1 MRLHRAYRETKP
13 AFWRR
18 LVWRTH
24 QVLLSFIL
32 IIEIQ
37 TYRQDLLSCYTYSVA
52 VRETWDL
59 FFPPLPIPVLC
70 WARHR
75 EIRSAG
81 LASPEHRHFM
91 RKSANEGGSETGSY
105 CHFIS
110 VPLPTTTTVNSPVS
124 GSQVQHSFSN
134 QISCLPGKEATSGGF
149 VFSTSRS
156 VKAKRVN
163 KTLSLPSSLRST
175 T

>member
-1 MRLHRAYRETKP
+1 MKTGSFQGAHPPFSLQVRNYHTTDEATQSL
-13 AFWRR
+13 RR
-18 LVWRTH
+18 DQTSFLEKAG
-24 QVLLSFIL
+24 LENLSGPYFIL
-32 IIEIQ
+32 IVEIQ
-37 TYRQDLLSCYTYSVA
+37 TYRQDLLSWYTYSVS

-81 LASPEHRHFM
+81 LTVPEHRHFM

-110 VPLPTTTTVNSPVS
+110 VPLPTTTTAKQP
-124 GSQVQHSFSN
+124 SQWVT
-134 QISCLPGKEATSGGF
+134 G
-149 VFSTSRS
+149 
-156 VKAKRVN
+156 
-163 KTLSLPSSLRST
+163 T
-175 T
+175 TQFQQSD